1 MSSSRVSRSC
11 LSIARLAGA
20 KAAIAV
26 IATPLL
32 MATAHAEWKGYPG
45 SSCYPANDSENV
57 YRSVTGGSISN
68 PGSSSI
74 NVFCPVVRDI
84 SAGGVNR
91 VQQARVTFSDRHE
104 FENFTCTLRSRTQEG
119 SLVDSKSVTRAT
131 SPIRIRNVDASNWGS
146 YTLVCRIPGRSPW
159 TNLQSYIIS
168 YALEEAD
175 GPQ

>member
-1 MSSSRVSRSC
+1 MSSSRVSRSFI
-11 LSIARLAGA
+11 SIARLAGA
-20 KAAIAV
+20 KAAIV
-26 IATPLL
+26 VLATPLL

-45 SSCYPANDSENV
+45 SSCYPANDSADV
-57 YRSVTGGSISN
+57 YRSVTGGGISN
-68 PGSSSI
+68 SGSSSI

-84 SAGGVNR
+84 SAGGVDR
-91 VQQARVTFSDRHE
+91 VQQARVTFSDRNE

-119 SLVDSKSVTRAT
+119 GLVDSKSVTRAT